1 MGKVFNTSNWYIVAD
16 IRGREREKEKIEN
29 KCRKEREEKEE
40 EECGGGW
47 NAAAGRGV
55 KDSSSRSSAVFPKPK
70 MFSRASARRGGSDIK
85 VASSLGTLPAW
96 EPPG

>member
-1 MGKVFNTSNWYIVAD
+1 MERKKEERENKEEGKV
-16 IRGREREKEKIEN
+16 GPGEN
-29 KCRKEREEKEE
+29 DVKGKEREEKEE